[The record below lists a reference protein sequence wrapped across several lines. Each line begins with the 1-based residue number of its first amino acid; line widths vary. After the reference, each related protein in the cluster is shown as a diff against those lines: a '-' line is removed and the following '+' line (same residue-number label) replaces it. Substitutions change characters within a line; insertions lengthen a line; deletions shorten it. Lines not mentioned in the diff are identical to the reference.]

1 MNGTLVDV
9 PTAYLS
15 VAQPNPGIGPV
26 PGGGPHP
33 GLYRVPIA
41 RPNPAPNPEGDPQAH
56 GGRGER
62 SDAANIWQEAKT
74 VLVTRVSGP
83 QELVTVPRL
92 VVPIGH
98 NQLAF
103 RVSSYATEADELARD
118 PRVLVQPG
126 DWRGNPTLGSQ
137 QRQGQA
143 QVITGGTL
151 LPYVQSQIEAK
162 YRWRTSVARMAHRVA
177 RGAAPYGDTIVLVT
191 VYEPIQAIMPP
202 PR

>member
-15 VAQPNPGIGPV
+15 VAQPNPGAGPV
-26 PGGGPHP
+26 PGGGPNP
-33 GLYRVPIA
+33 GLYRKPIA
-41 RPNPAPNPEGDPQAH
+41 RPIPAPDGGPQAP
-56 GGRGER
+56 GGRPER
-62 SDAANIWQEAKT
+62 SDTANIWQEAKT
-74 VLVTRVSGP
+74 VVVTRVSGP
-83 QELVTVPRL
+83 QALVTVPRL

-103 RVSSYATEADELARD
+103 RVSSYATEADELSRD

-126 DWRGNPTLGSQ
+126 DWRGNPSLGSQ

-151 LPYVQSQIEAK
+151 LPYVQTQIEAK
-162 YRWRTSVARMAHRVA
+162 YRWRTSVARMAHRLA

-191 VYEPIQAIMPP
+191 VYEPVQALMPG
-202 PR
+202 R